1 MQDLS
6 QIRNISIIAHID
18 AGKTST
24 SEGMLYFTGLTH
36 RIGSIDEG
44 TTVLDYLPE
53 ERQRGITIVS
63 AAAAL
68 PWNDHLIHL
77 IDTPGHIDFTAE
89 VERSLR
95 VIDGAVVIF
104 SAVEGVEAQSEKV
117 WRQADHYKVP
127 RCAFINKMDRIG
139 AGFDR
144 VLAESNKRFGNLAVA
159 IQMPVGVESDFRG
172 IVDLITMEYLQF
184 TGECNE
190 AIERGPIPA
199 DVHDEAKIL
208 RDVMLERLA
217 DGCDEIMHLFLEGKN
232 IPADLIRRELRKQTL
247 AGKLVPVL
255 TGSAKKRMG
264 VQPLLDAVVDFLPSP
279 LDIGTVPA
287 MKLKDGEALTVGP
300 DPKEAFSGL
309 IFKLIAGASADLIYM
324 RTYSGTLK
332 AGSTVINSRTKE
344 KVRVKQILRL
354 FAKATE
360 PLESVGP
367 GDIVGIIGPQEC
379 GTGDTLSDAH
389 RTVAFEKIQFPEPV
403 ISIAVEPK
411 MSRDKD
417 KLDASLK
424 LMCREDPTLSL
435 SFDEDTGQR
444 LFSGMGEL
452 HLEINLNRLPRD
464 YGVEAR
470 TGEPRVAYRETFVKD
485 ALITTSFNKLVG
497 ETELYA
503 GIAVR
508 FRALPRGGDFFA
520 IENKMRAKAGQEVP
534 KAFADAALR
543 GLSDGLRTGGA
554 HGYPLIYVGAE
565 LLELTIDPGKTTE
578 AAVIGA
584 ALQAVEEVI
593 RQNGSTMLEPVM
605 RLEVVSPDESIG
617 EITGHLQPR
626 RAVIH
631 EMIAL
636 ATGKRISCEVPLA
649 EMFGFSKA
657 AAPPSA
663 WNRVATRKS
672 PPTPPNACS
681 AASPA
686 SGRRREPAGFPA
698 AQPGNFDNPLGG

>member
-68 PWNDHLIHL
+68 PWNEHLIHL

-144 VLAESNKRFGNLAVA
+144 VLAEINKRFGNTAVA
-159 IQMPVGVESDFRG
+159 IQMPVGVENDFRG

-184 TGECNE
+184 AGDCNE
-190 AIERGPIPA
+190 VIERGPIPA
-199 DVHDEAKIL
+199 EVHDEAKIL
-208 RDVMLERLA
+208 RDTLLERLA
-217 DGCDEIMHLFLEGKN
+217 DASDEIMNRFLEGQ
-232 IPADLIRRELRKQTL
+232 PVPPELMRRELRKQTI

-255 TGSAKKRMG
+255 TGSAKRRMG
-264 VQPLLDAVVDFLPSP
+264 IQPLLDAVLDFLPSP
-279 LDIGTVPA
+279 LDIGSVPA
-287 MKLKDGEALTVGP
+287 MKVKDDEPLTVTP
-300 DPKEAFSGL
+300 DPKEPFSGL
-309 IFKLIAGASADLIYM
+309 IFKLIAGTSADLIYM

-332 AGSTVINSRTKE
+332 ANSTVINSRTKE

-379 GTGDTLSDAH
+379 GTGDTLSDQH
-389 RTVAFEKIQFPEPV
+389 RTIAFEKIQFPEPV

-411 MSRDKD
+411 FSRDKD
-417 KLDASLK
+417 KLDEALK

-435 SFDEDTGQR
+435 SFDDDTGQR

-464 YGVEAR
+464 YGVDAK

-485 ALITTSFNKLVG
+485 ALISASFNKMIG
-497 ETELYA
+497 ETELFA
-503 GIAVR
+503 GVSVR
-508 FRALPRGGDFFA
+508 FRAMPRGGEPFA
-520 IENKMRAKAGQEVP
+520 IENKIRGRQDIP
-534 KAFADAALR
+534 KSYIEAALR

-565 LLELTIDPGKTTE
+565 LLDLTIDPAKTTD
-578 AAVIGA
+578 AAVVGA
-584 ALQAVEEVI
+584 ALQAIEEVI

-605 RLEVVSPDESIG
+605 RLEVVTPDESIG

-631 EMIAL
+631 EMTSL
-636 ATGKRISCEVPLA
+636 ATGKRIACEVPLA

-657 AAPPSA
+657 LPKLSGGRASFSMEPCGYQEIPADTAERMFGSVTGFRPS
-663 WNRVATRKS
+663 
-672 PPTPPNACS
+672 
-681 AASPA
+681 
-686 SGRRREPAGFPA
+686 
-698 AQPGNFDNPLGG
+698 

>member
-6 QIRNISIIAHID
+6 LIRNISIIAHID

-68 PWNDHLIHL
+68 PWNEHLIHL

-139 AGFDR
+139 ANFDR
-144 VLAESNKRFGNLAVA
+144 VLAEINQRFGNHAVA
-159 IQMPVGVESDFRG
+159 VQMPVGVENDFRG
-172 IVDLITMEYLQF
+172 IVDLITFEYLQF
-184 TGECNE
+184 TGDSNE
-190 AIERGPIPA
+190 TIERGPVPA
-199 DVHDEAKIL
+199 EAHDEAKLL
-208 RDVMLERLA
+208 RDLLIDRLA
-217 DGCDEIMHLFLEGKN
+217 DASDDITTLFLEGQ
-232 IPADLIRRELRKQTL
+232 PVPPELMRQVLRQQTI
-247 AGKLVPVL
+247 AGKIVPVL
-255 TGSAKKRMG
+255 TGSAKRRVG
-264 VQPLLDAVVDFLPSP
+264 IQPLLDAVLDFLPSP
-279 LDIGTVPA
+279 LDIAHVPA
-287 MKLKDGEALTVGP
+287 MKLKDEEPLLVSP

-309 IFKLIAGASADLIYM
+309 IFKLIAGTSADLIYL

-332 AGSTVINSRTKE
+332 ANSTVINSRTKE

-360 PLESVGP
+360 PLDSVGP
-367 GDIVGIIGPQEC
+367 GDIVGIIGPQDC
-379 GTGDTLSDAH
+379 GTGDTLSDLH

-411 MSRDKD
+411 FSRDKD
-417 KLDASLK
+417 KLDEAFK

-435 SFDEDTGQR
+435 AFDDDTGQR

-464 YGVEAR
+464 YGVEAK

-485 ALITTSFNKLVG
+485 ALINTSFNKVIG
-497 ETELYA
+497 ETEFFA
-503 GIAVR
+503 GISVR
-508 FRALPRGGDFFA
+508 FRAMPRGGEFFT
-520 IENKMRAKAGQEVP
+520 IENKVRNRQGQEIP
-534 KAFADAALR
+534 KAYLEAALR

-565 LLELTIDPGKTTE
+565 LLDLTIDPAKTTE
-578 AAVIGA
+578 SAVVGA

-593 RQNGSTMLEPVM
+593 RLNGSTMLEPVM
-605 RLEVVSPDESIG
+605 HLEVVTPDENIG
-617 EITGHLQPR
+617 EITAYLQPR

-631 EMIAL
+631 EMTAL
-636 ATGKRISCEVPLA
+636 VTGKRISCEVPLA
-649 EMFGFSKA
+649 EMFGFGKA
-657 AAPPSA
+657 LPKLSGGRASFSMEPCGYQELAPEAAERMFGSVTGFKPS
-663 WNRVATRKS
+663 
-672 PPTPPNACS
+672 
-681 AASPA
+681 
-686 SGRRREPAGFPA
+686 
-698 AQPGNFDNPLGG
+698 